1 MALSERRYIKGMVL
15 NYNINN
21 DNDFRLASKMAMLAD
36 GMEET
41 STVVAI
47 CLGSTPDR
55 EKRNPEEA
63 AENICRIADQIVEEV
78 RLCQSI
84 VNKHLQG
91 LTCIVLGLIPVLSE
105 EVRGAPYS
113 SCWSSQARP
122 LFCFW
127 G

>member
-1 MALSERRYIKGMVL
+1 MGSTVMALSERRYIKGMVL
-15 NYNINN
+15 NYDINN

-63 AENICRIADQIVEEV
+63 AENICRIADQVVEEV

-84 VNKHLQG
+84 VNKYLHL
-91 LTCIVLGLIPVLSE
+91 C
-105 EVRGAPYS
+105 RG
-113 SCWSSQARP
+113 
-122 LFCFW
+122 
-127 G
+127 

>member
-1 MALSERRYIKGMVL
+1 MRVRSTEVRGPFYTDGLNSHGPERTKVHILGMVL
-15 NYNINN
+15 DYDTNN
-21 DNDFRLASKMAMLAD
+21 DNDFRLASKMAVLAD

-78 RLCQSI
+78 PLCQSI
-84 VNKHLQG
+84 VNKYLHL
-91 LTCIVLGLIPVLSE
+91 C
-105 EVRGAPYS
+105 RG
-113 SCWSSQARP
+113 
-122 LFCFW
+122 
-127 G
+127 